1 MTAETDNENATAG
14 PFDKL
19 RASSSTRCSQ
29 RAVSNFAQD
38 GIFFLFEE
46 EQQMREFFPFDY
58 AQGQNDK
65 IFSQVLLLFLS
76 GFLWRDLLIEL
87 GGAVAGDAERLPAVV
102 SEVFGEQDDLTDVM
116 GVVSYLAVYGLHDR
130 MRFVSDGDG
139 AD

>member
-19 RASSSTRCSQ
+19 RVSFSTRRSQ

-76 GFLWRDLLIEL
+76 GLLWRDLLIEL

-102 SEVFGEQDDLTDVM
+102 REVLREQDDLPDVI
-116 GVVSYLAVYGLHDR
+116 GVMRHLAVDRLHH
-130 MRFVSDGDG
+130 
-139 AD
+139 